1 MAGKKRRIRVANE
14 LPKTRRLAIKK
25 ALDEHE
31 SEARPEWDR
40 TSKWGDVRFLRK
52 RIKPGEMRTI
62 QMPLLEVDM
71 GDSWPIP
78 VTIFHGVRP
87 GPVVTIIGAT
97 HGDELTGPS
106 ACTNLLSSIFTAP
119 EGALDPQTMAG

>member
-1 MAGKKRRIRVANE
+1 MAGKKRRVRVANE

-31 SEARPEWDR
+31 SEDRPDWDR
-40 TSKWGDVRFLRK
+40 ASDWNDIRFLRK
-52 RIKPGEMRTI
+52 KVKTGEMRTI
-62 QMPLLEVDM
+62 MMPLLNVDM

-87 GPVVTIIGAT
+87 GPVITIIGAT

-106 ACTNLLSSIFTAP
+106 ACTNLLSSKFTEP
-119 EGALDPQTMAG
+119 GGN

>member
-40 TSKWGDVRFLRK
+40 VSEWNDIRFLEK
-52 RIKPGEMRTI
+52 KSKP
-62 QMPLLEVDM
+62 
-71 GDSWPIP
+71 
-78 VTIFHGVRP
+78 
-87 GPVVTIIGAT
+87 AK
-97 HGDELTGPS
+97 
-106 ACTNLLSSIFTAP
+106 
-119 EGALDPQTMAG
+119 

>member
-1 MAGKKRRIRVANE
+1 MVGKKRRIRVANE

-31 SEARPEWDR
+31 SAARPEWDR
-40 TSKWGDVRFLRK
+40 ASEWNDIRFLRK
-52 RIKPGEMRTI
+52 KVKTGEMRTI
-62 QMPLLEVDM
+62 MMPLLDVDM

-87 GPVVTIIGAT
+87 GPVIT
-97 HGDELTGPS
+97 
-106 ACTNLLSSIFTAP
+106 LSLIHI
-119 EGALDPQTMAG
+119 